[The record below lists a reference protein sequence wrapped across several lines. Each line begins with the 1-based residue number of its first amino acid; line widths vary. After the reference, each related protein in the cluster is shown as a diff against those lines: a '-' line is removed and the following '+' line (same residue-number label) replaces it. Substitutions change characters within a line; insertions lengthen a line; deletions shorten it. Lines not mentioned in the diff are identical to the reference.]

1 MEQVDAKR
9 TVSKAKPDMRV
20 DSAVSAE
27 SEMGSQKKP
36 KRKRFW
42 AKETH
47 VTKKKMGSV
56 LPPKAA
62 VEYSSNW
69 KALQQL
75 MNQTTDTGTAP
86 ESKSKIKAKG
96 ETAAAEKASH
106 QKIKPGKGVESQRQ
120 PDCQTTGVLLK
131 GDGLKVDKIIIQGSQ
146 QSKKKRTSNGQGP
159 LEGSS
164 FNKRIKS
171 TKAEPR
177 TENNTEPD
185 IWFDDVDP
193 DDIEAAMGPEAA
205 NVARQQIE
213 TATGNPYPVG
223 QTLETILVKDGA
235 FEGLTKAVALDCE
248 MVGVGLDKTD
258 SILARVS
265 IVNQFGK
272 CVYDKYVKPT
282 EKVTDYRTWV
292 SGIRP
297 HDMKN
302 GEDFKVVQR
311 EVAGILEDRMLVG
324 HAVHNDLKILFL
336 DHPRKKIRD
345 TQKYKPFKTA
355 TRSSRP
361 SLKHLCQQI
370 LNVKVQDAEHSSVQD
385 AQVTMRLYT
394 LVKQKWEADRKAKH
408 KMKNRVAKEKLKP
421 SS

>member
-1 MEQVDAKR
+1 MAE
-9 TVSKAKPDMRV
+9 AKPDPRV

-27 SEMGSQKKP
+27 SEMGSQKKS

-42 AKETH
+42 AKETS

-75 MNQTTDTGTAP
+75 MNPTTDAKKAP
-86 ESKSKIKAKG
+86 ESKSKIQTKG
-96 ETAAAEKASH
+96 ETVAAEKASH
-106 QKIKPGKGVESQRQ
+106 QEMKGKGIASQRQ
-120 PDCQTTGVLLK
+120 PDCQTTDVLLN
-131 GDGLKVDKIIIQGSQ
+131 GNGLKLGKIMIQGSQ
-146 QSKKKRTSNGQGP
+146 QSKEKRTGNGQGP

-164 FNKRIKS
+164 SNKKIKR
-171 TKAEPR
+171 TKAELG
-177 TENNTEPD
+177 TQNNTEPD

-193 DDIEAAMGPEAA
+193 DDIEAAMGPKAA

-213 TATGNPYPVG
+213 TATGIPCPVV
-223 QTLETILVKDGA
+223 QNLETILVKDGA

-248 MVGVGLDKTD
+248 MVGVGLDKVD

-297 HDMKN
+297 RDMKN

-311 EVAGILEDRMLVG
+311 EVAGILDGRTLVG

-336 DHPRKKIRD
+336 DHPRKTIRD

-355 TRSSRP
+355 TRCSRP
-361 SLKHLCQQI
+361 SLKNLCQQI

-385 AQVTMRLYT
+385 AQATMRLYT

-408 KMKNRVAKEKLKP
+408 KMKKRVAKEKLKP